1 MEEVLLRNY
10 LVGIVELKWLSNLR
24 LPQNGGAVLLSNDG
38 NSSFLGV
45 FSLPT
50 AVDVQHFWKQLLA
63 GSLSGGRQFII
74 SPAGDS
80 GSEPGGGRGGG
91 GSWKGMYSRFVKS
104 KGEEGERTQ
113 AGGNLYISAYLEVV
127 ITVSGFIFPCITGC
141 DGPLGRVW
149 HGSAINNI
157 TNVQNQR

>member
-1 MEEVLLRNY
+1 MCSISGSNY
-10 LVGIVELKWLSNLR
+10 LQGAFQEGGNLSFHLQVIRDQIQVVVGE
-24 LPQNGGAVLLSNDG
+24 
-38 NSSFLGV
+38 
-45 FSLPT
+45 
-50 AVDVQHFWKQLLA
+50 
-63 GSLSGGRQFII
+63 
-74 SPAGDS
+74 
-80 GSEPGGGRGGG
+80 GG

>member
-1 MEEVLLRNY
+1 MGTRVFW
-10 LVGIVELKWLSNLR
+10 G
-24 LPQNGGAVLLSNDG
+24 
-38 NSSFLGV
+38 F

-74 SPAGDS
+74 SPVGDS
-80 GSEPGGGRGGG
+80 GSDAGGGGGG

-104 KGEEGERTQ
+104 EGEEGERTQ
-113 AGGNLYISAYLEVV
+113 AEGNLCISAYLEVV

-157 TNVQNQR
+157 TNVQNQHEKSMRCVHQTP